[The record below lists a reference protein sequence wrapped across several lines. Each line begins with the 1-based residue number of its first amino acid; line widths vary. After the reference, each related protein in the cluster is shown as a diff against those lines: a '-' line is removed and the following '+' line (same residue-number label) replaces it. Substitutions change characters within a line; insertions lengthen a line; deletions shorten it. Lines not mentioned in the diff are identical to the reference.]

1 MELFISNELI
11 ALKLQF
17 QTFSLDGDHARTHS
31 CMQNRGFA
39 NFSIYPPDNEGK
51 KIKNNTEI
59 CLASK

>member
-17 QTFSLDGDHARTHS
+17 QTFSLDGDHARAHS
-31 CMQNRGFA
+31 CMQNRALPISPFTWM
-39 NFSIYPPDNEGK
+39 DNEGK

-59 CLASK
+59 CLASR